1 MSAKNL
7 TLYCLPS
14 VVAVASVFVVAQEV
28 APPIASVSVSNA
40 ITIRQTI
47 PNQTVNRALKQDRL
61 RLHPDTV
68 HQIVVEPATG

>member
-7 TLYCLPS
+7 TLYCLPY
-14 VVAVASVFVVAQEV
+14 VVTVASILVAAQEV
-28 APPIASVSVSNA
+28 APPIAPFSVSNT

-47 PNQTVNRALKQDRL
+47 PSQTVNRALKQDKL
-61 RLHPDTV
+61 LLHPSTV